1 MSYKINSGNLISKKL
16 ILGLKIEEKLKDRK
30 LSNEYHKRI
39 SQFQKNM
46 SLRLKVLTKGPK

>member
-46 SLRLKVLTKGPK
+46 SLRLKVLTKGPT